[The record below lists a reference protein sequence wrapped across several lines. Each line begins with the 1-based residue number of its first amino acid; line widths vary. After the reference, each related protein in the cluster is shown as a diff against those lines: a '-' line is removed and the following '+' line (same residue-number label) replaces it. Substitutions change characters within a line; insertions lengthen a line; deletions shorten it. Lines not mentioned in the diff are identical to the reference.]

1 MQHLSL
7 QCLSYRGE
15 PAKLVPEAAGN
26 SIVCDR
32 NVRAQPCVMRMF
44 AQKLM
49 NRALPGGVE
58 NISFRGNFNSPR
70 ALIRETKIKRSKK
83 TRSIGGRNYVTQK
96 TI

>member
-1 MQHLSL
+1 
-7 QCLSYRGE
+7 
-15 PAKLVPEAAGN
+15 
-26 SIVCDR
+26 
-32 NVRAQPCVMRMF
+32 MRMF

-83 TRSIGGRNYVTQK
+83 TRSIGGRNYTK
-96 TI
+96 NYLKILINIRLRFIRFIN